1 MRTQVCIHLK
11 KVLHS
16 SFIEDLPLHRLTIT
30 PTKKKRRSDTS
41 KMTISGMKDNPYGFG
56 EPIDQPALSLSVSY
70 LYNSEIQSGF
80 LSLLS
85 FIAYI
90 QPIYKLQGMEDVD
103 KFTFRT
109 QSNTK
114 PVLTNQTINSLG
126 PILITLR
133 YECLSKI
140 IFERVKIK
148 IVERIPSYEINAK

>member
-1 MRTQVCIHLK
+1 
-11 KVLHS
+11 
-16 SFIEDLPLHRLTIT
+16 
-30 PTKKKRRSDTS
+30 
-41 KMTISGMKDNPYGFG
+41 
-56 EPIDQPALSLSVSY
+56 
-70 LYNSEIQSGF
+70 
-80 LSLLS
+80 
-85 FIAYI
+85 
-90 QPIYKLQGMEDVD
+90 MEDVD